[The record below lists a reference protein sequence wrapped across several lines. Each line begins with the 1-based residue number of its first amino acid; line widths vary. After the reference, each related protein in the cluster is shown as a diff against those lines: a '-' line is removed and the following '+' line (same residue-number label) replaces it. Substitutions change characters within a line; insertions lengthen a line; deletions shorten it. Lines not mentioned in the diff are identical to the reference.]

1 MSPRKSRSRAAR
13 ALNVGQA
20 RGFWSYAR
28 ADDRADRGRIQVLAQ
43 DVAAQYEM
51 MTGEPIQQFFDQ
63 QSLAWGDDW
72 RQEID
77 EYLEVAAFFI
87 PIITPRYLRSEQ
99 CRREFRSF
107 AGRAETIGLSELI
120 LPLYYVDVPS
130 WNDGTTDDELLE
142 LLRRFQYMDWRDWRF
157 KEIDSEEYRRGV
169 WEMVSR
175 LVAANQHAETR
186 EHPSVEEAEEEVAT
200 EDESPGKMD
209 HLAEAEEVLPKLSKT
224 IQAIAAGINTVGE
237 LMQGATSEM
246 LGMPA
251 SRATFGNKRAI
262 ARRLAHK
269 LEVPVQTIVETS
281 NTYVSQMHKLDE
293 GIRVM
298 VELGTQELAGA
309 NEEQRADLLGL
320 FRSVG
325 QLAVKTDEG
334 LQAVRGMV
342 ASATRIETLSRDLR
356 PVLRRLSRGLTSMME
371 AKALSDR
378 WVRLIRNT
386 GIEVS

>member
-1 MSPRKSRSRAAR
+1 M
-13 ALNVGQA
+13 
-20 RGFWSYAR
+20 
-28 ADDRADRGRIQVLAQ
+28 
-43 DVAAQYEM
+43 
-51 MTGEPIQQFFDQ
+51 
-63 QSLAWGDDW
+63 
-72 RQEID
+72 
-77 EYLEVAAFFI
+77 
-87 PIITPRYLRSEQ
+87 
-99 CRREFRSF
+99 
-107 AGRAETIGLSELI
+107 GLSELI

-130 WNDGTTDDELLE
+130 WNDGTTDDDLLE

-157 KEIDSEEYRRGV
+157 KEIHSEEYRRGV

-186 EHPSVEEAEEEVAT
+186 EHSSVEEAEEEVAT

-209 HLAEAEEVLPKLSKT
+209 HLAEAEEVLPELSKT

-371 AKALSDR
+371 AKALSDG